1 MNDKPTALD
10 SVTAFI
16 QNSKMQTINTVVEK
30 NLEKGL
36 NYITWKLDEKTTTL
50 PGSWINEESR
60 GIPVLPGKYKAK
72 IRYQDQTKTT
82 SIEVVADPRFEI
94 EDEVD
99 QALYVFQKQV
109 DKQVK
114 RLTFLLQEIDGFE
127 QTIKDSSASKK
138 SELKNKGLLAE
149 LKSIQLMGRD
159 KPVDRQVGAWQSSKI
174 TPHALMRS
182 TVKVSKARLSIPSDQ
197 DWKLIKQAEL
207 LINTFEKEV
216 ERFKSKWKL

>member
-1 MNDKPTALD
+1 M
-10 SVTAFI
+10 
-16 QNSKMQTINTVVEK
+16 
-30 NLEKGL
+30 
-36 NYITWKLDEKTTTL
+36 W
-50 PGSWINEESR
+50 
-60 GIPVLPGKYKAK
+60 
-72 IRYQDQTKTT
+72 
-82 SIEVVADPRFEI
+82 
-94 EDEVD
+94 
-99 QALYVFQKQV
+99 QKQV

-114 RLTFLLQEIDGFE
+114 RLTFLLHELDGFE
-127 QTIKDSSASKK
+127 QTIKDSSTSKK

-182 TVKVSKARLSIPSDQ
+182 AVKVSKARLSIPSDQ
-197 DWKLIKQAEL
+197 DWKLLKQAEL